1 MKSPIDAS
9 RFRRTQV
16 QISVAPTLPDGMND
30 RFVESSAGRIHYVH
44 GGRGSPLFLIH
55 GGHGAW
61 THWYA
66 NLHALSKH
74 HAVVAIDMP
83 GFGQSADLHAARSL
97 DGVSAAT
104 SAAIDAIR
112 ADLPAAERALPIQLG
127 AFSFGTL
134 VATAIA
140 LQRPKDVRSLLL
152 INPPGL
158 GIVSPEVKSVQ
169 ARAGDAAH
177 KHGMAAGLQ
186 VTLKELML
194 CQPAR
199 ADAEALA
206 LLAWGVQNVRFV
218 SRSVSRS
225 TQLIPMLQALRMP
238 AHIVLGANDP
248 HQRHELEM
256 RRDLLERTLGVKS
269 VSVFDDAAHWLQY
282 DQPDRFNALA
292 LSVYENAI

>member
-1 MKSPIDAS
+1 MSAE
-9 RFRRTQV
+9 
-16 QISVAPTLPDGMND
+16 PTLPDGMNA
-30 RFVESSAGRIHYVH
+30 RYVESGAGRIHYVH
-44 GGRGSPLFLIH
+44 GGRGSPLYLIH

-61 THWYA
+61 PHWHA
-66 NLHALSKH
+66 NLRALSQH
-74 HAVVAIDMP
+74 HAVFAIDMP
-83 GFGQSADLHAARSL
+83 GFGQSADLQAARSL
-97 DGVSAAT
+97 DGVAAAT

-112 ADLPAAERALPIQLG
+112 ADLTATERGLPIQLG

-140 LQRPKDVRSLLL
+140 LQRPQDVRSLLL

-158 GIVSPEVKSVQ
+158 GMVSPEVKAIQ
-169 ARAGDAAH
+169 ARAGDAAR
-177 KHGMAAGLQ
+177 KHGMPAGLE

-194 CQPAR
+194 SQPAR
-199 ADAEALA
+199 ANADALA
-206 LLAWGVQNVRFV
+206 LLAWGVQTARFV

-238 AHIVLGANDP
+238 AHVLLGANDP
-248 HQRHELEM
+248 HQRHELET
-256 RRDLLERTLGVKS
+256 RRRLLEQTLGAKG

-292 LSVYENAI
+292 LSVFANTI